1 MRGDIVADPGKKNKN
16 IILTMM
22 RRKHQLLKQLPA
34 DTGSEEQMAQ
44 VLLQIRIPV
53 RNVDNSKFY
62 ELLRQ
67 VNGCSEKD
75 CVKILGCVPAGAY
88 LMY

>member
-34 DTGSEEQMAQ
+34 DTGGEEQMAQ

-53 RNVDNSKFY
+53 
-62 ELLRQ
+62 
-67 VNGCSEKD
+67 
-75 CVKILGCVPAGAY
+75 
-88 LMY
+88 